1 MWRDYCAACSTQEC
15 DRGAVVHL
23 AAAWPL
29 WVNHNF
35 VNHGARITCSAIP
48 RSLRPVEHHAV
59 CCVLWRPRAVDTS
72 PQKNYHG
79 TKSKRQKKVGL
90 VVPLVGRHRGG
101 HCRSGAGRTP
111 AVTNDMLNTW
121 LERFGGNCPACGER
135 LDMAPDSRCP
145 SCQRRLC
152 LGIGIVQ
159 HNVGAWIAGVIALAV
174 SLTASLFPLL
184 AGLSVM
190 VMDLSINEL
199 GFFAGT
205 LAVFLVFLVAILVW
219 IKLRS
224 LIQRV
229 PVWIAW
235 TFATMCSLPALGAL
249 GLLLYVAMK

>member
-1 MWRDYCAACSTQEC
+1 M
-15 DRGAVVHL
+15 
-23 AAAWPL
+23 
-29 WVNHNF
+29 
-35 VNHGARITCSAIP
+35 
-48 RSLRPVEHHAV
+48 
-59 CCVLWRPRAVDTS
+59 
-72 PQKNYHG
+72 
-79 TKSKRQKKVGL
+79 
-90 VVPLVGRHRGG
+90 
-101 HCRSGAGRTP
+101 
-111 AVTNDMLNTW
+111 
-121 LERFGGNCPACGER
+121 
-135 LDMAPDSRCP
+135 
-145 SCQRRLC
+145 
-152 LGIGIVQ
+152 Q